1 MHTCTLLFTTGWFK
15 VAQLPFK
22 FTIDSKLFNLL
33 ELINFLAWHRRTGGT
48 FSSKLKVVIS
58 LSLSQSLFLLW
69 RGETAPFP
77 LDFTKFQ
84 QIVFLQK
91 ILVLREKKIRNRPS
105 CSNPYT
111 RRVLPNFL
119 KVVRATRTEVQRF
132 KQHFLHKI
140 IGTHN
145 LPTAHLYFLP
155 ASKLLQLTWFWQ
167 EYTLQFLFLSTPL
180 RLNIPF
186 LTQFHPKQISMFVNT
201 VSILDWKP
209 TFTFIEVSLKNKN
222 HIGPFLIHTQ
232 QDTFIHAIHG
242 PAGSVWRHC
251 RKAQARAKRL
261 ICYPQV
267 TRFWTEA
274 AGNMKRNWL

>member
-1 MHTCTLLFTTGWFK
+1 MLSPTTKNFVMSQINTVETFLNKQTNAHLCFTFHNWMVQSSSTSFYHRFKTVQSSSIDQLPGLTSKNRRNLLLQVEGCHIF
-15 VAQLPFK
+15 VAQ
-22 FTIDSKLFNLL
+22 SKSVL
-33 ELINFLAWHRRTGGT
+33 
-48 FSSKLKVVIS
+48 VVK
-58 LSLSQSLFLLW
+58 
-69 RGETAPFP
+69 GEIAPFP
-77 LDFTKFQ
+77 FDFTKFQ
-84 QIVFLQK
+84 QIVLLQN

-111 RRVLPNFL
+111 RRVLSNFL

-186 LTQFHPKQISMFVNT
+186 LSQFHPKQMSMFVNT
-201 VSILDWKP
+201 VSILD
-209 TFTFIEVSLKNKN
+209 
-222 HIGPFLIHTQ
+222 
-232 QDTFIHAIHG
+232 
-242 PAGSVWRHC
+242 
-251 RKAQARAKRL
+251 
-261 ICYPQV
+261 
-267 TRFWTEA
+267 
-274 AGNMKRNWL
+274 